1 MNHLYIDGSKFEANA
16 NKYSW
21 GWKKATEKSRYR
33 LFDKITVLFTEIN
46 ETLLWSGLH
55 IETNTEYIPE
65 QLAAIAERYR
75 EVWKLDQKTF
85 VYGKGHRKSVQQR
98 QYEKLLEYKEKLE
111 EYVEKMDIC
120 GENRNSYSKTDHS
133 ATFFAL

>member
-1 MNHLYIDGSKFEANA
+1 M
-16 NKYSW
+16 
-21 GWKKATEKSRYR
+21 
-33 LFDKITVLFTEIN
+33 N

-120 GENRNSYSKTDHS
+120 GENRNSYPKTGRS
-133 ATFFAL
+133 LCM